1 LHGDPWASNK
11 GKGGEGKGK
20 GKNRMDKEEGMGEFV
35 PEV

>member
-11 GKGGEGKGK
+11 GKGGEGK